1 MDGAAL
7 IRVSYKVYGKLLM
20 LSQNELAFAKPVR
33 WLPIASDIFRGS
45 PHRNRMLSPKLR
57 YAWTG

>member
-7 IRVSYKVYGKLLM
+7 IRISYKVYGKLHM
-20 LSQNELAFAKPVR
+20 LFQNELAFANPVR
-33 WLPIASDIFRGS
+33 WLLIASVIFCDS
-45 PHRNRMLSPKLR
+45 PHRYGMLSPNLR

>member
-7 IRVSYKVYGKLLM
+7 IRVSYKVYGKLQILF
-20 LSQNELAFAKPVR
+20 QNELAFAKPVR
-33 WLPIASDIFRGS
+33 WLLIASDIFRGI
-45 PHRNRMLSPKLR
+45 PHRNRTLSPNLR